1 MVKVEVKHG
10 LSDSQRAVLKT
21 QLLDV
26 GVRVVTLTR
35 GGDETLIGYVYT
47 FSGNNPIG
55 VQLHLQDPSLSL
67 TPQQLASF
75 KFAIRK
81 GRFVL
86 ETRGKKR

>member
-35 GGDETLIGYVYT
+35 GGG
-47 FSGNNPIG
+47 
-55 VQLHLQDPSLSL
+55 
-67 TPQQLASF
+67 
-75 KFAIRK
+75 
-81 GRFVL
+81 
-86 ETRGKKR
+86 